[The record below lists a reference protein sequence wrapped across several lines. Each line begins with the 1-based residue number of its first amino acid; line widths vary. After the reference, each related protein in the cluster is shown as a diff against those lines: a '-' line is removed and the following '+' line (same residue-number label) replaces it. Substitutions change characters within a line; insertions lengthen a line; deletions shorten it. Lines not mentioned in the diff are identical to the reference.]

1 MLRWSLNQVEFYVYH
16 CFLSC
21 PDGCSVKEKTRHFLL
36 SISLRTRVS
45 LKLCGLS
52 WWPLDYDMERS
63 GLSGIS
69 VIDGT
74 IFLFLIPAPALCL

>member
-16 CFLSC
+16 HFLSC

-52 WWPLDYDMERS
+52 WWPLEWR
-63 GLSGIS
+63 L
-69 VIDGT
+69 
-74 IFLFLIPAPALCL
+74 